1 MSEPHLV
8 FHPAVGEDLELI
20 LAYYAERDPALPSRF
35 RARLKE
41 QADRLLMFPESG
53 TILFESYR
61 RVLLKRFPYMVVYL
75 VSEERIH
82 VLALVS
88 VRRDPAW
95 IEETVAGRTGE

>member
-8 FHPAVGEDLELI
+8 FHPAVGEDLESI

-61 RVLLKRFPYMVVYL
+61 RMLKRFPYMVVYL

>member
-8 FHPAVGEDLELI
+8 FHPAVGEDLESI

-53 TILFESYR
+53 TILFESTAECC
-61 RVLLKRFPYMVVYL
+61 
-75 VSEERIH
+75 S
-82 VLALVS
+82 S
-88 VRRDPAW
+88 
-95 IEETVAGRTGE
+95 GSRTWWSTS